1 MPETLSSTLKQR
13 VEQFW
18 KWFPTVSQL
27 YFDALE
33 QNKLDSLVEEFSQ
46 HMSSYLHDM
55 AWVFGPGPTED
66 SHSLTVSGEC
76 LAVKQLVARYWLD
89 CAIEVPGWSFY
100 SSRQPTEPE
109 KLAGMELT
117 VGKEKSIDT
126 VNFLLKVRID
136 EENQIFDLRAWHE
149 SFRVVPRSHHE
160 EILFLLLDEA
170 LGEFGASMWLGD
182 VAIKPIKPEKATV
195 NLVNLRSHLQK
206 IIDEKGWQRLPPLEE
221 YAVYEL
227 PERGD
232 FPRGDTICGI
242 SCIPE
247 AIFELIENRGA
258 LQTDLLDGTG
268 AELVYI
274 QIDSDALPVD
284 KEAEFRAEVE
294 DLLEERLRET
304 KSGYTLGGAYG
315 ASYSYIDLILFDG
328 DESRK
333 LVKSQL
339 STLNLADR
347 SRLVSFC

>member
-1 MPETLSSTLKQR
+1 MSETLTTTLKQR

-18 KWFPTVSQL
+18 KWFPSVSQK

-33 QNKLDSLVEEFSQ
+33 QNQFDSLVEEFGRQ
-46 HMSSYLHDM
+46 MSTFLYDM
-55 AWVFGPGPTED
+55 AWVFGPGPNDD

-76 LAVKQLVARYWLD
+76 LAIKQLIAKYWLE
-89 CAIEVPGWSFY
+89 CAVEVPGWSFH
-100 SSRQPTEPE
+100 SSRQPTDPD

-126 VNFLLKVRID
+126 SNFLLKVRVD
-136 EENQIFDLRAWHE
+136 EENQVFDLRAWHE
-149 SFRVVPRSHHE
+149 NFRVVPRSHHD

-182 VAIKPIKPEKATV
+182 VGIKPIKPEKATV
-195 NLVNLRSHLQK
+195 NLVNLRAYLQK

-232 FPRGDTICGI
+232 FARGDTVCGI

-247 AIFELIENRGA
+247 VIFELIENRGT
-258 LQTDLLDGTG
+258 LQNDLLEGTG
-268 AELVYI
+268 AELVYV
-274 QIDSDALPVD
+274 QVDSDALPQD
-284 KEAEFRAEVE
+284 KEAEFRAEIE
-294 DLLEERLRET
+294 DLLEEQLRAT
-304 KSGYTLGGAYG
+304 RSGYTLGGAYG
-315 ASYSYIDLILFDG
+315 SSYSYIDLILFDG

-333 LVKSQL
+333 LVKHIL
-339 STLNLADR
+339 SSKNLADR